1 MIDIAAYDPGW
12 PAAFETEAAR
22 LRAALGTLALR
33 VDHHGSTSI
42 PGLAAKPTIDI
53 QVSVAALQPLQVYG
67 SRLATIGY
75 VHVPSADDSFAPFF
89 HQPAQWPHSHHVHVV
104 ERGGLEEQRTLA
116 FRDYLRDNPVEARE
130 YERLKRRLA
139 ALNEGS
145 DAESRENYA
154 RAKSGFIERI
164 VALALAAGFPREAL
178 IDA

>member
-1 MIDIAAYDPGW
+1 MFAA
-12 PAAFETEAAR
+12 ERAR
-22 LRAALGTLALR
+22 LAEALGSLAQR
-33 VDHHGSTSI
+33 IEHQGSTAVA
-42 PGLAAKPTIDI
+42 GLAAKPIIDI
-53 QVSVAALQPLQVYG
+53 QVSVAALRPLQVYG

-116 FRDYLRDNPVEARE
+116 FRDYLRDNPDEARE

-139 ALNEGS
+139 ALNKGS
-145 DAESRENYA
+145 DAESREDYA

-164 VALALAAGFPREAL
+164 AALALAAGFPREAL